1 MAYSNSWSRLAF
13 DSWSLSF
20 DAMAV
25 IGLRTM
31 RLASGGA
38 LADRES
44 ERMVAEK
51 LFALWMLPL
60 AMVSPMPT
68 LDPAVTARRSLAH
81 FGKTVRLNRR
91 RLSR

>member
-1 MAYSNSWSRLAF
+1 MAYTNSWSRLAF

-20 DAMAV
+20 DAMTV

-38 LADRES
+38 LANRES
-44 ERMVAEK
+44 ERMVAEQI
-51 LFALWMLPL
+51 FALWMLPL
-60 AMVSPMPT
+60 AMVSPVPT
-68 LDPAVTARRSLAH
+68 LDPAVAARRSMAH
-81 FGKTVRLNRR
+81 FGKTVRSNRR